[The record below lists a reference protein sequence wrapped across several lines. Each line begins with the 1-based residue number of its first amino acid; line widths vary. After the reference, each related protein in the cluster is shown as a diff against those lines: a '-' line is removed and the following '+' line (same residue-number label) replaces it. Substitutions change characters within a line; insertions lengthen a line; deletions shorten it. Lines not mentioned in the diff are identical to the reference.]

1 MSRLGGEPS
10 KPHVKTIWQLF
21 LKHGCRR
28 ILDVGCGYGWLGKH
42 KPEGLEVIGIDIEK
56 RKLELAEKHEAVV
69 IGDVCHLPFKD
80 SSFDGVLASHVLE
93 HIPDDLRAMKE
104 IFRVLRGEGILI
116 AEAPTPW
123 WGAKADPTHLRS
135 YVVESFSELANK
147 AGFHVLQ
154 CYLLGRGIPGFGKL
168 KLDSLSYRIGIFL
181 ANRLHLLK
189 GYVFMVC
196 LKPQK

>member
-1 MSRLGGEPS
+1 MGGEPS

-135 YVVESFSELANK
+135 YVVESFSEL
-147 AGFHVLQ
+147 
-154 CYLLGRGIPGFGKL
+154 
-168 KLDSLSYRIGIFL
+168 DSLSYRIGIFL

-196 LKPQK
+196 LKPKIIGDIKFMTVWDLGDELNFSKKIG

>member
-135 YVVESFSELANK
+135 YVVESFSEL
-147 AGFHVLQ
+147 
-154 CYLLGRGIPGFGKL
+154 
-168 KLDSLSYRIGIFL
+168 DSLSYRIGIFL

-196 LKPQK
+196 LKPKIIGDIKFMTVWDLGDELNFSKKIG